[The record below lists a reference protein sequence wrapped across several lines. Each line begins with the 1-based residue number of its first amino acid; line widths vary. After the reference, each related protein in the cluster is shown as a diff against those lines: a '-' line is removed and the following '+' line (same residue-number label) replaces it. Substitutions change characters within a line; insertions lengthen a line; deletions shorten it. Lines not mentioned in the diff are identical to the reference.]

1 MSSPITDYTGAVAV
15 VTGGASGVGHALGR
29 TLVDRGAHVV
39 VADVEQSALDQSV
52 AALQAR
58 ASTDVVGVR
67 TDVTDA
73 DSVTA
78 LADRVFSRFGR
89 VNVLFNN
96 AGVGA
101 PSAKVWETTP
111 NDWHWVHAVNLFG
124 VVYGIQAFVP
134 RMLESGEPG
143 YVVNTT
149 SGDGA
154 IAPMPTASAYAA
166 SKAGVAITT
175 ECLAFQLAEMGANIA
190 AGLLFPA
197 GRGLISTGMW
207 TADRNRPQRWERER
221 PRPAV
226 SPEVQAMK
234 DRAQQAAADNRDAF
248 DAALDELADAV
259 LEGILAGSYVLTLGE
274 FSSSV
279 ARLRERADRYE
290 HGDNPAGGAGDAH

>member
-1 MSSPITDYTGAVAV
+1 VSSPIADYADAVAV
-15 VTGGASGVGHALGR
+15 VTGGASGVGKALGR
-29 TLVDRGAHVV
+29 VLLGRGAHVV
-39 VADVEQSALDQSV
+39 LADVEQSALDAAVDELRAPGASSV
-52 AALQAR
+52 R
-58 ASTDVVGVR
+58 PIR

-73 DSVTA
+73 ESLHA
-78 LADRVFSRFGR
+78 LADEVFGTFGR

-134 RMLESGEPG
+134 RMIESREPG

-154 IAPMPTASAYAA
+154 IEPMPTASAYAA

-175 ECLAFQLAEMGANIA
+175 ECLAFQLEEIGANVR
-190 AGLLFPA
+190 AGLLFPS

-207 TADRNRPQRWERER
+207 TADRNRPTKWERER
-221 PRPAV
+221 PRPEV
-226 SPEVQAMK
+226 SPEIQAMK
-234 DRAQQAAADNRDAF
+234 DRAQQAAADNREVF
-248 DAALDELADAV
+248 DAALDELANAV
-259 LEGILAGSYVLTLGE
+259 LDGILAGSYVLTLGE
-274 FSSSV
+274 FAPSV
-279 ARLRERADRYE
+279 ERLRERADRYAQ
-290 HGDNPAGGAGDAH
+290 GLNPVGA